1 MNVLLDT
8 CALIALADGE
18 LPDAAAD
25 AVRHAPEAYV
35 SIVSP
40 WEVAIKVA
48 GGKLRLMEPP
58 VQWYLGLI
66 DRYDLREAPLDAGIV
81 CAAAAL
87 LAACGQRDSARVSGD
102 EPGGSS
108 IEPME
113 ETPAPGAD
121 NTDTVPGT
129 TTTPATPD
137 ASSEMP
143 PAEPST
149 QPPPPDT
156 TTPGE

>member
-87 LAACGQRDSARVSGD
+87 PLVHRDPFDRVVVALAQAHGLTVLTAD
-102 EPGGSS
+102 ENIGKYGGVK
-108 IEPME
+108 
-113 ETPAPGAD
+113 TLW
-121 NTDTVPGT
+121 
-129 TTTPATPD
+129 
-137 ASSEMP
+137 
-143 PAEPST
+143 
-149 QPPPPDT
+149 
-156 TTPGE
+156 